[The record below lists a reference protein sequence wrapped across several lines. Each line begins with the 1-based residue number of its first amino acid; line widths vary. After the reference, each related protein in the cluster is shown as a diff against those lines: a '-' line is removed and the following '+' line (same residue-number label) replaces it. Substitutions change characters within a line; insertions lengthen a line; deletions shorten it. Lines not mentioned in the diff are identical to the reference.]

1 MAVCHIH
8 RLGIA
13 HRDLKLDNLLL
24 TKDKRIKIVDFGIS
38 KKLRTNAKFKEIAGT
53 PLYTA
58 PEVIDKSYDLQCDMW
73 SIGVIVY
80 LMASG
85 FAPF

>member
-1 MAVCHIH
+1 LV
-8 RLGIA
+8 IA

-38 KKLRTNAKFKEIAGT
+38 KKLGPNGKCKEIAGT

-58 PEVIDKSYDLQCDMW
+58 PEVIDKSYGL
-73 SIGVIVY
+73 
-80 LMASG
+80 
-85 FAPF
+85 